1 MVKKDRGF
9 DVRNFHTLLIRLFLV
24 NRARD
29 FPLRVSLWTW
39 VIARKYVTKEGRWF
53 SKVVRNDYGMG
64 FWRTTIIGWEV
75 FRNRACFIVVNGTWV
90 KFWKDEWCGE
100 SSLEESYPELFSII
114 LDRDSW
120 IVDM

>member
-1 MVKKDRGF
+1 M
-9 DVRNFHTLLIRLFLV
+9 
-24 NRARD
+24 
-29 FPLRVSLWTW
+29 
-39 VIARKYVTKEGRWF
+39 TKEGRWF

-100 SSLEESYPELFSII
+100 SSLEESYPGLFSII